1 MSKKRILLAITN
13 GLWLIDAQSAE
24 TLGESVASVLA
35 GRSFWDADHKSHAEF
50 LISSPQSAFLSSKLD
65 AAPQGSVAIID
76 ICGPIMKEDNC
87 GDPGTKTY
95 EQLIQQAA
103 ANPNIT
109 GIVLQIDS
117 PGGTV
122 DGTQSLANVIK
133 AVNKPVVTLAEDLMA
148 SAAYW
153 IGSSAD
159 YVFAN
164 TGTTRVGSIGTM
176 ISFADMQAVWEK
188 AGVKFHN
195 IFADASSEKNKAFL
209 EARQGNYDKIKTET
223 LNPLNNQFL
232 AAVKSNRAG
241 KIDSHFDATLKGQVY
256 TAPDAIKYGLIDAE
270 GNLQDAIDKVYELA
284 NVSAPAQQSQQNL
297 QQTNMKKVTLTA
309 AHAAIIALC
318 GVAMEA
324 GKDSVEVELTDELVA
339 KINSALEAG
348 TKAATDLTTAN
359 EKATQAATELKAAQD
374 EATAAKSDLETLKK
388 SNPGATQGKKE
399 GTDEVETSTK
409 EDYKTEYDERLLKAK
424 KDWGQ

>member
-1 MSKKRILLAITN
+1 MSKKSILLAITN
-13 GLWLIDAQSAE
+13 GLWLIDAHSAE
-24 TLGESVASVLA
+24 TLGESVASVMA
-35 GRSFWDADHKSHAEF
+35 GKHFWDAEHKSHAEF
-50 LISSPQSAFLSSKLD
+50 LISSPQSAFFSSKLD
-65 AAPQGSVAIID
+65 AAPQGSVVVID
-76 ICGPIMKEDNC
+76 ISGPIMKQDNC

-95 EQLIQQAA
+95 ENLIKQAA
-103 ANPNIT
+103 ANPNIS

-122 DGTQSLANVIK
+122 DGTQGLANIIK

-159 YVFAN
+159 YIFAN
-164 TGTTRVGSIGTM
+164 TGTTRIGSIGTM
-176 ISFADMQAVWEK
+176 ISFADMQPVWEK

-209 EARQGNYDKIKTET
+209 EARAGNYDKIKAET

-241 KIDSHFDATLKGQVY
+241 KIDSHFDAVLKGQVY

-284 NVSAPAQQSQQNL
+284 NQKAPGANSQQNS
-297 QQTNMKKVTLTA
+297 QQANMKKVTLTA

-318 GVAMEA
+318 GIAMEA
-324 GKDSVEVELTDELVA
+324 GKDSVEVELTDELVS

-359 EKATQAATELKAAQD
+359 EKATQAAADLKAAQD
-374 EATAAKSDLETLKK
+374 EATKAKSDLADLQKT
-388 SNPGATQGKKE
+388 NPGATSVKKE
-399 GTDEVETSTK
+399 GTDKVDTSEK

-424 KDWGQ
+424 QDWGQ